1 MTANRVFL
9 RGAMVLAA
17 AALVSKLLGSVYTI
31 VLQNAIGDRGMG
43 LYQMAYPIYATLL
56 IISTAGFPVA
66 VSKFVSEHAAHG
78 DITAARRIYRV
89 SLAMLT
95 VIGVVSAALMYIFAA
110 VFARLAGDPHAAFA
124 IRAVAPAL
132 AIVPAMSVMRGYYQG
147 WQMMNATAISQVV
160 EQFVRVSTIL
170 VGAVVVMRLG
180 YGDAAAAGVA
190 AFGAVTGGLAGL
202 AAMIVYALHMRGRRL
217 GPPGGLPPVVEPEPV
232 PARPIATA
240 PTISPA
246 APTVGPA
253 ARTSTWEIAKRLLY
267 YALPVSLGALIVP
280 LTSNVDV
287 LTVTNLLKAG
297 GATQLFATRQFG
309 LLAGRAF
316 KLMMFPAALASSVGI
331 AMLPAVAHANAR
343 GDRDATTRQ
352 VVAGLRLTI
361 LFALPAAF
369 GMLLFARPIDI
380 LLFKD
385 AAGYRSIQ
393 ILAVAVLV
401 SALQIALAA
410 VLQAL
415 GAVYVPVR
423 SLLLGIIIKF
433 ALNFL
438 LVPRLGID
446 GAALATVLS
455 FAVATWMNWR
465 ALRKR
470 LGLHLPWRQ
479 VVIKPV
485 VATAV
490 MAAFCYA
497 LAVEWQ
503 RTVQLQPQRLD
514 AAAEVSA
521 ALAVAVAFYGV
532 MLVLTGALAEEEVA
546 ALPAVGRIAA
556 RVMRRLGF
564 FASS

>member
-1 MTANRVFL
+1 MTANRIFL

-78 DITAARRIYRV
+78 DILAARRIYRV

-110 VFARLAGDPHAAFA
+110 AFARLAGDPHAAFA

-170 VGAVVVMRLG
+170 VGAVMVLRLG

-217 GPPGGLPPVVEPEPV
+217 GPAGGLPDVGKPGPV
-232 PARPIATA
+232 PTRSLATV
-240 PTISPA
+240 PTIRS
-246 APTVGPA
+246 A

-297 GATQLFATRQFG
+297 GVTQLFATREFG

-393 ILAVAVLV
+393 ILAVAVLL

-479 VVIKPV
+479 VVIKPAA
-485 VATAV
+485 ATAV

-514 AAAEVSA
+514 AAAEVTA